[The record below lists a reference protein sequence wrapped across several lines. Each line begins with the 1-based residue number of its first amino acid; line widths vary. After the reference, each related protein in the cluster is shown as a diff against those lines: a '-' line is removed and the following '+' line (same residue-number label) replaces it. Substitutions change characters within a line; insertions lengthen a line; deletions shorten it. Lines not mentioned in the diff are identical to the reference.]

1 MNSAKLVSGTY
12 SMDESVVEMSYWAL
26 LGVMASSATFNH
38 VFQERGIS
46 HPRLFFFSHQSSP
59 PPSDY
64 RRNPLRSTR
73 RFTQPPPSLG
83 FR

>member
-1 MNSAKLVSGTY
+1 
-12 SMDESVVEMSYWAL
+12 MDESVVERSYWAL
-26 LGVMASSATFNH
+26 LGVMASSAIFNH
-38 VFQERGIS
+38 VFQKRGIS
-46 HPRLFFFSHQSSP
+46 HQRLFFFSHQSSP
-59 PPSDY
+59 Y